1 MKNIFT
7 SEINSLIFYSKWS
20 LEDLWFQYGILQREP
35 SKANNKTLKIVIKA
49 IKNK

>member
-1 MKNIFT
+1 MENTFT

-20 LEDLWFQYGILQREP
+20 LQDLWFHYACLQKEP
-35 SKANNKTLKIVIKA
+35 SKENNKTLKIVIKA